1 MLGKEIPELMKMLVK
16 EKREEGLELKGM
28 SNRELPKDSYVSF
41 KDDDGYVSFMFIFMF
56 GFVAFFVASVIGVNI
71 EFRGHMIIFE
81 FRYQIHSVKTLVGEP
96 WKESE
101 KKNGSSPKIRKGVLI
116 FIFLLF

>member
-1 MLGKEIPELMKMLVK
+1 M
-16 EKREEGLELKGM
+16 
-28 SNRELPKDSYVSF
+28 NF
-41 KDDDGYVSFMFIFMF
+41 
-56 GFVAFFVASVIGVNI
+56 
-71 EFRGHMIIFE
+71 EFRGHVIIFE
-81 FRYQIHSVKTLVGEP
+81 LRYQIHLVKTLVVEP